1 LPSLTAIDLA
11 SRETTMA
18 EKKSPWIKGK
28 PKGGEADKKADAP
41 KAAEA
46 GKRRG
51 SVLYDKEKRGG

>member
-1 LPSLTAIDLA
+1 
-11 SRETTMA
+11 MA
-18 EKKSPWIKGK
+18 DKKSPWIKGK